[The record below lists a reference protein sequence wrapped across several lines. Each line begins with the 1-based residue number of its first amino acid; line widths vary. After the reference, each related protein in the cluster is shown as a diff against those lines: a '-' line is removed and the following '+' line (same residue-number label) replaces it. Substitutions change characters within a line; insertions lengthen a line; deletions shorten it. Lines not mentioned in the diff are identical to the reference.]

1 MTRQGASQ
9 PCTCRSARG
18 QDGSSAGGSQ
28 EPVGAIGEGSG
39 GASARFFPRSR
50 LLSEGE
56 GVGRTDGKPCSVRAV
71 VPVPLGPPAEAE
83 GATDQR
89 PGPADGAVGAHLKV
103 GPPQFLFDRLAALLD
118 PLAQAIPPHH
128 LPQAPRPDGPLPRR
142 SLRAVPRP
150 AGTPEP
156 GT

>member
-28 EPVGAIGEGSG
+28 EPVGALGEASG
-39 GASARFFPRSR
+39 GASAPFFPRSR

-89 PGPADGAVGAHLKV
+89 PVPPDGAVGAHLKA
-103 GPPQFLFDRLAALLD
+103 GPPQFLFARLFAPPA
-118 PLAQAIPPHH
+118 PPAHAIHPH
-128 LPQAPRPDGPLPRR
+128 P
-142 SLRAVPRP
+142 
-150 AGTPEP
+150 
-156 GT
+156 